1 MNNTYQIYLIS
12 DSTGETLDRIFL
24 ALKAQF
30 VNIEY
35 KVHSYSFTRTEN
47 QILKILEDAAKNPNA
62 IILYTIVDNNLA
74 KHLANASHEKKIPCF
89 GVLGNLIL
97 NFSKILNQKATH
109 EPSGQHILNEEYYN
123 RIEAIQFTMNHDDGN
138 LIKEIDKSDIILVGV
153 SRTSKTPT
161 SIYLANKGFK
171 TSNIPL
177 VNEDSLPEK
186 LKQNPKMNCV
196 IGLSTEPERLADLR
210 KNRMNSL
217 RERENIKYTDL
228 ENIRKEVLNAK
239 KTFQKYKWPLIDV
252 TRKSVEETAASVIKI
267 HEIYLNNEK

>member
-1 MNNTYQIYLIS
+1 MSNIYQIYLIS

-30 VNIEY
+30 LNIEY
-35 KVHSYSFTRTEN
+35 KVNSYSFTRTEN
-47 QILKILEDAAKNPNA
+47 QILKILEDAARKPNS

-74 KHLANASHEKKIPCF
+74 KYLANVSGKKKIPCF

-109 EPSGQHILNEEYYN
+109 EPSGQHVLNEEYYN

-177 VNEDSLPEK
+177 VNEKSLPEK
-186 LKQNPKMNCV
+186 LKKNPQMVCV
-196 IGLSTEPERLADLR
+196 VGLSTEPERLADLR

-217 RERENIKYTDL
+217 RETENTKYTDL
-228 ENIRKEVLNAK
+228 ENIKKEVLDAK
-239 KTFQKYKWPLIDV
+239 RTFQKYKWPLIDV

-267 HEIYLNNEK
+267 HEIYLNNAK

>member
-1 MNNTYQIYLIS
+1 MSNTYQIYLIS

-30 VNIEY
+30 LNIEY

-47 QILKILEDAAKNPNA
+47 QILKILEDAEKNSNS

-74 KHLANASHEKKIPCF
+74 KYLANASNEKKIPCF

-138 LIKEIDKSDIILVGV
+138 LIKEIDKSDIVLVGV

-177 VNEDSLPEK
+177 VNENSLPEK
-186 LKQNPKMNCV
+186 LKQNPKMACV
-196 IGLSTEPERLADLR
+196 VGLSTEPERLADLR

-217 RERENIKYTDL
+217 REIENIKYTDL
-228 ENIRKEVLNAK
+228 ENIKKEVLDAK
-239 KTFQKYKWPLIDV
+239 RTFQKYKWPLIDV

-267 HEIYLNNEK
+267 HEIYLNNAK

>member
-1 MNNTYQIYLIS
+1 MNNIYQIYLIS

-24 ALKAQF
+24 AIKAQF
-30 VNIEY
+30 KNIEY
-35 KVHSYSFTRTEN
+35 KIHTYSFTRTEN
-47 QILKILEDAAKNPNA
+47 QILKILEDAKKNNNS

-74 KHLANASHEKKIPCF
+74 KYLANTSNDKEIPCF

-97 NFSKILNQKATH
+97 NFSKILNQKALH
-109 EPSGQHILNEEYYN
+109 EPSGQHILNEEYYD

-138 LIKEIDKSDIILVGV
+138 LLNEIDKSDIILVGV

-177 VNEDSLPEK
+177 VNENSLPEK
-186 LKQNPKMNCV
+186 LKKDPQFTCV
-196 IGLSTEPERLADLR
+196 VGLSTEPERLADLR

-217 RERENIKYTDL
+217 KEKDNTNYTNLDDIKD
-228 ENIRKEVLNAK
+228 EVMKAK
-239 KTFQKYKWPLIDV
+239 KTFQKYKWPVIDV
-252 TRKSVEETAASVIKI
+252 TRKSVEETAASIIKI
-267 HEIYLNNEK
+267 HEIYSNNVK

>member
-30 VNIEY
+30 LNIEY

-47 QILKILEDAAKNPNA
+47 QILKIIEDAAKNPNA

-74 KHLANASHEKKIPCF
+74 KHLANESSAKNIPCF

-177 VNEDSLPEK
+177 VNENSLPEK
-186 LKQNPKMNCV
+186 LKQNPKMACV
-196 IGLSTEPERLADLR
+196 VGLSTEPERLADLR

-217 RERENIKYTDL
+217 RETENTKYTDL
-228 ENIRKEVLNAK
+228 ENIKKEVLNAK

-267 HEIYLNNEK
+267 HEIYLNNAK

>member
-1 MNNTYQIYLIS
+1 MTNTYQIYLIS

-30 VNIEY
+30 LNIEY

-47 QILKILEDAAKNPNA
+47 QILKILEAAEKNNNS
-62 IILYTIVDNNLA
+62 IILYTIVDNSLA
-74 KHLANASHEKKIPCF
+74 KYLANVSEDKKIPCF

-109 EPSGQHILNEEYYN
+109 EPSGQHILNEEYYD

-138 LIKEIDKSDIILVGV
+138 LINEIDKSDIILVGV

-177 VNEDSLPEK
+177 VNENSLPKK
-186 LKQNPKMNCV
+186 LKLNPQMTCV
-196 IGLSTEPERLADLR
+196 VGLSTEPERLADLR
-210 KNRMNSL
+210 KNRMSSL
-217 RERENIKYTDL
+217 RESRNLEYTDL
-228 ENIRKEVLNAK
+228 ENIKKEVLNAK

-252 TRKSVEETAASVIKI
+252 TRKSVEETAASIIKI
-267 HEIYLNNEK
+267 HEIYLNNAK

>member
-1 MNNTYQIYLIS
+1 MSNTYQIYLIS

-30 VNIEY
+30 QNIEY
-35 KVHSYSFTRTEN
+35 KIHSYSFTRTEN
-47 QILKILEDAAKNPNA
+47 QILKILEDAEKSQNSV
-62 IILYTIVDNNLA
+62 ILYTIVDNNLA
-74 KHLANASHEKKIPCF
+74 KYLANISDEKQIPCF

-97 NFSKILNQKATH
+97 NFSKILNQKASH
-109 EPSGQHILNEEYYN
+109 EPSGQHVLNDEYYE

-138 LIKEIDKSDIILVGV
+138 LVNDIEKSDIILVGV

-177 VNEDSLPEK
+177 VNENSLPKK
-186 LKQNPKMNCV
+186 LRENPQLTCV
-196 IGLSTEPERLADLR
+196 VGLNTEAERLVDLR

-217 RERENIKYTDL
+217 KETENIKYT
-228 ENIRKEVLNAK
+228 NIDNIKKEIEKAK
-239 KTFQKYKWPLIDV
+239 KTFQKYRWPSIDV
-252 TRKSVEETAASVIKI
+252 TRKSVEETAASIIKI
-267 HEIYLNNEK
+267 HEIYSNNVK

>member
-1 MNNTYQIYLIS
+1 MDNTFQIYLIS

-30 VNIEY
+30 LNIEY

-47 QILKILEDAAKNPNA
+47 QILKIIEDAAKNPNA

-74 KHLANASHEKKIPCF
+74 KHLANESSAKNIPCF

-138 LIKEIDKSDIILVGV
+138 LIKEIDKSDIILIGV

-177 VNEDSLPEK
+177 VNENSLPEE
-186 LKQNPKMNCV
+186 LKQNPKMACV
-196 IGLSTEPERLADLR
+196 VGLSTEPERLADLR

-217 RERENIKYTDL
+217 RKTENIKYTDL
-228 ENIRKEVLNAK
+228 ENIKKEVLNAK

-267 HEIYLNNEK
+267 HEIYLNNAK